1 MGYYV
6 NTQETVFSIAADKVA
21 GAFEALKKL
30 NHDDD
35 KKTSGL
41 VGFNMPDSG
50 PSFRWMDEDYDT
62 KARDLK
68 DIFDMLSFDG
78 DYEEDGSYTLY
89 GYSDKT
95 GDEEI
100 FLRELAPYVTAGSYI
115 IWQGEEG
122 ELWKMIFD
130 GESMA
135 ILEGKVIFM

>member
-6 NTQETVFSIAADKVA
+6 DTQETVFNIAADKITE
-21 GAFEALKKL
+21 AFEALKKL
-30 NHDDD
+30 NHDDE

-41 VGFNMPDSG
+41 FGIGMKNSE
-50 PSFRWMDEDYDT
+50 PSFRWMDENYDT
-62 KARDLK
+62 QAKDLK
-68 DIFDMLSFDG
+68 DIFDMLGFDG
-78 DYEEDGSYTLY
+78 DYEEDGSYVLY

-100 FLRELAPYVTAGSYI
+100 FLREVAPYVTAGSYI
-115 IWQGEEG
+115 IWQGEDG
-122 ELWKMIFD
+122 SLWKMVFD